1 MAEEKRKTLE
11 EAQED
16 YQKIFDKI
24 EELREKL
31 AVADNKEKQELKE
44 SIAQLED
51 VLEIAGEKIATAAK
65 AEEVQSEEVVSKAEL
80 PDFEEILKMSDDSKK
95 EIVSSANKYGLNQR
109 KIADIVISID
119 DDDYKKEILS
129 NAKQYGFSDYAILDI
144 TNSIKDKEFR
154 QSAYD
159 TSVLTYDPTSKAF
172 AGSSLDLEFTERDT
186 IESVAERLDSFVAE
200 GSITREEADEIFDRV
215 GEELHLAAR
224 EELAALQKENSS
236 YEKDKEAN
244 IELKEQLLKED
255 GAKVESVRGYDEAV
269 KQIEAKITDNNK
281 RIESLEKEVENA
293 PKVFD
298 AASLIE
304 NNKDVEDSK
313 DQELEKLRKE
323 LARVTRDRDKML
335 ADRGLEEKWR
345 KERETTIEELTN
357 DSDYEEKEV
366 DKETR
371 LKEINAKITSLAK
384 EVETLINEY
393 GSNNKNIT
401 KLEEKLQKAL
411 EKDNTTEVK
420 ELGEEISKI
429 RDKNIELKN
438 IINERKSAIE
448 SLQEEKELIQAD
460 TLALDA
466 LTPEEYQEIT
476 NTLRDKSIIRQI
488 LKQKGLYDIY
498 KKKVEDRTPEEM
510 DQIRNAIKDAATE
523 ISNAKLE
530 NREVSSLELVKA
542 LYG

>member
-80 PDFEEILKMSDDSKK
+80 PDFEEILKMSDDAKK

-172 AGSSLDLEFTERDT
+172 AGSSLDLEFTENDT

-200 GSITREEADEIFDRV
+200 GSITREEADEIFERV

-224 EELAALQKENSS
+224 EELAALQKENNS
-236 YEKDKEAN
+236 YEKDKETN
-244 IELKEQLLKED
+244 IKLKEQLLKED

-269 KQIEAKITDNNK
+269 RQIEAKITDN
-281 RIESLEKEVENA
+281 
-293 PKVFD
+293 
-298 AASLIE
+298 
-304 NNKDVEDSK
+304 
-313 DQELEKLRKE
+313 
-323 LARVTRDRDKML
+323 
-335 ADRGLEEKWR
+335 
-345 KERETTIEELTN
+345 
-357 DSDYEEKEV
+357 
-366 DKETR
+366 
-371 LKEINAKITSLAK
+371 
-384 EVETLINEY
+384 
-393 GSNNKNIT
+393 
-401 KLEEKLQKAL
+401 
-411 EKDNTTEVK
+411 
-420 ELGEEISKI
+420 
-429 RDKNIELKN
+429 
-438 IINERKSAIE
+438 
-448 SLQEEKELIQAD
+448 
-460 TLALDA
+460 
-466 LTPEEYQEIT
+466 
-476 NTLRDKSIIRQI
+476 
-488 LKQKGLYDIY
+488 
-498 KKKVEDRTPEEM
+498 
-510 DQIRNAIKDAATE
+510 
-523 ISNAKLE
+523 
-530 NREVSSLELVKA
+530 
-542 LYG
+542 

>member
-1 MAEEKRKTLE
+1 
-11 EAQED
+11 
-16 YQKIFDKI
+16 
-24 EELREKL
+24 
-31 AVADNKEKQELKE
+31 
-44 SIAQLED
+44 
-51 VLEIAGEKIATAAK
+51 
-65 AEEVQSEEVVSKAEL
+65 
-80 PDFEEILKMSDDSKK
+80 MSDDSKK

-313 DQELEKLRKE
+313 DQELEKLREE

-523 ISNAKLE
+523 ISN
-530 NREVSSLELVKA
+530 VH
-542 LYG
+542 